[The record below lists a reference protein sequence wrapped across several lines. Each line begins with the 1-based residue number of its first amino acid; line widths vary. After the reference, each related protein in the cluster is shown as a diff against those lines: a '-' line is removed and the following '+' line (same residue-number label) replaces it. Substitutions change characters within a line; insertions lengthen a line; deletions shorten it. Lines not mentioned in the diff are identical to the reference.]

1 MLLKFRQLMMM
12 KSYDQET
19 KQFEARED
27 LTADEKQ
34 ELLKLDNWHYEI
46 DKKHIISN
54 YEILK
59 NN

>member
-34 ELLKLDNWHYEI
+34 ELLELDNWHYEI
-46 DKKHIISN
+46 DKKQIKIH
-54 YEILK
+54 
-59 NN
+59 